1 MKLKGK
7 SVFSFHIIFVFF
19 FIFNFRSVGMGDP
32 RPQVGGWAGVL
43 QDLQVPADVLPHL
56 LQLHD
61 PGPGSGETQGGHQAA
76 LSLHLPLQVG
86 GGGWGNLLR
95 LLLTFGKY

>member
-19 FIFNFRSVGMGDP
+19 FIFNIRSVGMGDP
-32 RPQVGGWAGVL
+32 RPQVGGWAGLL

-86 GGGWGNLLR
+86 GGWWGNLLR